1 MAADDPLLPSLWA
14 WAASTSRRLGDYNA
28 AMVLVYDDL
37 SSNIDWHFD
46 KVEVQGQH
54 TKLAGGSRV
63 HSFSFA
69 KDPADEGKLLA
80 VMEFGNAL
88 GKNPNDKATFFPSA
102 ADETVPL
109 YHGTHVSFDPYAAAT
124 QGFGGRHPHGGRK
137 HRVKETLAGG
147 GRINLTFRRIVDRTT
162 GLPA

>member
-1 MAADDPLLPSLWA
+1 MPDDEVPASLWE
-14 WAASTSRRLGDYNA
+14 WAREQGLDGYNA
-28 AMVLVYDDL
+28 AMVLVYDDP

-46 KVEVQGQH
+46 KVKTGTDKVK
-54 TKLAGGSRV
+54 TKLLEGSRV

-69 KDPADEGKLLA
+69 KHPADEGELLA

-109 YHGTHVSFDPYAAAT
+109 YHGTHISFDPYAAAS
-124 QGFGGRHPHGGRK
+124 QGFGGRHPYGGRK

-147 GRINLTFRRIVDRTT
+147 GRINLTFRRIVDRKT
-162 GLPA
+162 GLPP